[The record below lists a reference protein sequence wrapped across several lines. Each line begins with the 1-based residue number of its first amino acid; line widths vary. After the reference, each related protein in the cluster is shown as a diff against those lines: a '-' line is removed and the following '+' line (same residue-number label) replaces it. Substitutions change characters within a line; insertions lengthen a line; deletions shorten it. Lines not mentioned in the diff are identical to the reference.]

1 MDLRKLLE
9 THSQRWTDEMLK
21 PNCNHEILAD
31 KIQTLLADEGYVV
44 SQEDMQRLVEKLSKS
59 GTRNA
64 LVDGLVHLVEN

>member
-9 THSQRWTDEMLK
+9 THAQRWTDEMQK
-21 PNCNHEILAD
+21 PNCDHETLAD

-44 SQEDMQRLVEKLSKS
+44 SQEDIQRLVEKLSKS
-59 GTRNA
+59 VSRKA

>member
-9 THSQRWTDEMLK
+9 THAQRWIDELQK
-21 PNCNHEILAD
+21 ANCDHETLAD

-44 SQEDMQRLVEKLSKS
+44 SQEDIQRLVEKLSKS
-59 GTRNA
+59 ANRTA